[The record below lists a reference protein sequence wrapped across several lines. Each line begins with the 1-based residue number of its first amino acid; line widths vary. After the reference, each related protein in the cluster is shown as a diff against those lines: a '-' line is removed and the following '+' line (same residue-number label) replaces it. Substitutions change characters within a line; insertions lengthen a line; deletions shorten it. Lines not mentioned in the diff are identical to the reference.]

1 MPKDKPI
8 QAVAFKWKKD
18 RNYIGGIQVIMSNGC
33 HSPVFLGKNQNADD
47 LQEVK
52 ITPQVKKIRGTQVG

>member
-33 HSPVFLGKNQNADD
+33 HSPVFLGKNKNADD
-47 LQEVK
+47 LQEVNPRSRSK
-52 ITPQVKKIRGTQVG
+52 R

>member
-8 QAVAFKWKKD
+8 QAVAFKWKKRD
-18 RNYIGGIQVIMSNGC
+18 NYIGGIQVIMSNGC
-33 HSPVFLGKNQNADD
+33 HSPVFLCKTQNADE

-52 ITPQVKKIRGTQVG
+52 ITPQVKKIRG